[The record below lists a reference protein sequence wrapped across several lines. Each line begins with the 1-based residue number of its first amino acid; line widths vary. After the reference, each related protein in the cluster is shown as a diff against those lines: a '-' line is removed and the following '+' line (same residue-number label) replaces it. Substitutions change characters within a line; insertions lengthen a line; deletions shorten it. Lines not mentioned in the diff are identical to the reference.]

1 MIDEGDPV
9 DPFSYAEADNSIS
22 LCSNGKSPGID
33 GVTHENI
40 KANWGEYSNDIL
52 CSNGKSPGIEGV
64 TYENIK
70 ANWGEYSHDIL
81 RLFNII
87 LMNRKPPNTWK
98 HATIEHNPKK
108 NFDRNDLSTL
118 RERCRYC
125 QPCTKSFHAVY
136 ATES

>member
-40 KANWGEYSNDIL
+40 KANWGEYS
-52 CSNGKSPGIEGV
+52 
-64 TYENIK
+64 
-70 ANWGEYSHDIL
+70 HDIL

-98 HATIEHNPKK
+98 HATMEHNPKK

-118 RERCRYC
+118 RERERCRYC